1 MSDVTSTAT
10 ADLDP
15 IELDKAVAASHASPA
30 PSGAVEQDM
39 AAVIARLETAE
50 AFIAKYQ
57 PVVDAMETMLAA
69 EVPAAGP
76 IIGKI
81 TALEQWALSV
91 IDHFQGK
98 IPALPTAPSTP
109 AA

>member
-1 MSDVTSTAT
+1 MSDATSTAT

-69 EVPAAGP
+69 EVPGTAPLIDKVG
-76 IIGKI
+76 
-81 TALEQWALSV
+81 ALEQWALGV

-98 IPALPTAPSTP
+98 IPALPVTP

>member
-1 MSDVTSTAT
+1 MSATLSTAT
-10 ADLDP
+10 TEIDP
-15 IELDKAVAASHASPA
+15 AELDKAVAASHASPA

-69 EVPAAGP
+69 EVPGAAPLIDKVG
-76 IIGKI
+76 
-81 TALEQWALSV
+81 ALEQWALGV

-98 IPALPTAPSTP
+98 IPPLAIPKAS
-109 AA
+109 